1 MLKAASKRPGEN
13 NKEYSYRIIKEKIM
27 SLELKPGQ
35 AISEVELAEALNIS
49 RTPIREV
56 IGKLREEHLVEVY
69 PQVGSY
75 VSKNNPQLLE
85 EAAFMR
91 FTLEKE
97 VLKKACMDFPLEKLR
112 ELKRNI
118 ALQEESVAENIGVID
133 FHKLDTEFHKILF
146 QGIGKEHVWEAITR
160 LSTHYNRVRVLSEME
175 HSYHKAFMEHKDIL
189 RIIENHEADKV
200 EQILYKHIMEPT
212 KLWEQFY
219 KPDSP
224 YISYFDMPNK
234 VYI

>member
-1 MLKAASKRPGEN
+1 MLKGTNKRPGEN
-13 NKEYSYRIIKEKIM
+13 NREYSYRVIKEKIM

-35 AISEVELAEALNIS
+35 AISEGELAEALQIS

-56 IGKLREEHLVEVY
+56 MGKLREEHLVEVY

-97 VLKKACMDFPLEKLR
+97 VMKTACMSFPKDELR
-112 ELKRNI
+112 LLKRNI
-118 ALQEESVAENIGVID
+118 ALQEESVAEGSEAIE
-133 FHKLDTEFHKILF
+133 FHKLDTQFHKTLF
-146 QGIGKEHVWEAITR
+146 QAVGKEHVWEAITR

-175 HSYHKAFMEHKDIL
+175 HSYHRAFAEHKDIL
-189 RIIENHEADKV
+189 RMIENKEVDKV
-200 EQILYKHIMEPT
+200 EEVLYSHVMKPT
-212 KLWEQFY
+212 ESWEQFY
-219 KPDSP
+219 QPDSP
-224 YISYFDMPNK
+224 YISYFDLSN
-234 VYI
+234 